1 MSAVTQS
8 YAVERYYTKTRTKQY
23 VGNRYMNNNPLSTFI
38 IYAYN
43 INGNFLKANFCLIFN
58 TSQSFNT
65 VKFTLT
71 NFPICTKGI
80 TSGGHGEIDIR
91 GDVVYG
97 QTVSFTIQKN
107 GLEWHDSSDD
117 GWNESTI
124 EWGTCIDGSP
134 YLANPR
140 TQQTP
145 QNISIST
152 NPYNLSIGK
161 ILYLGLLKLNKDNT
175 NFNLQ
180 TVLS

>member
-8 YAVERYYTKTRTKQY
+8 YNVEKYHMSSYRKQY
-23 VGNRYMNNNPLSTFI
+23 VGNRYMNNNPLSTFV

-43 INGNFLKANFCLIFN
+43 IENIFDGINFCLVFN

-65 VKFTLT
+65 AKFTLT
-71 NFPICTKGI
+71 NFPICTAATLDRYTK
-80 TSGGHGEIDIR
+80 EISVI
-91 GDVVYG
+91 GSVTYG

-124 EWGTCIDGSP
+124 GWGTCIDGSP
-134 YLANPR
+134 WLIAP
-140 TQQTP
+140 TTMQTP

-152 NPYNLSIGK
+152 NPKNLSIGK
-161 ILYLGLLKLNKDNT
+161 ILYLGLLKLNNDNT